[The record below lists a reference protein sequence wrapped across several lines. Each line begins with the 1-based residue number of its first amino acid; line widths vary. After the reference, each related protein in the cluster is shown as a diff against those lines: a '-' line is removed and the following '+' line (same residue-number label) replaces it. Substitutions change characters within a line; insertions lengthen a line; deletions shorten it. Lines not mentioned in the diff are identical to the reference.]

1 MPARQ
6 VSNVSSSTPAAIR
19 FLVDRDWFM
28 ELDSAAAAPDIAG
41 LVDFGSAATI
51 PDVAGLDTAA
61 PPSAVDEPP
70 EDSIVSTFRS
80 LAQPPIMRPKN
91 VIKIVFPSM

>member
-19 FLVDRDWFM
+19 FLLDLDWFM
-28 ELDSAAAAPDIAG
+28 ELDSVAAAPDIVG
-41 LVDFGSAATI
+41 LVEFDSVAAI
-51 PDVAGLDTAA
+51 PDIAGLDTTAS
-61 PPSAVDEPP
+61 PPAVDELPP
-70 EDSIVSTFRS
+70 EDCILPS
-80 LAQPPIMRPKN
+80 LAQPPTMRPKR